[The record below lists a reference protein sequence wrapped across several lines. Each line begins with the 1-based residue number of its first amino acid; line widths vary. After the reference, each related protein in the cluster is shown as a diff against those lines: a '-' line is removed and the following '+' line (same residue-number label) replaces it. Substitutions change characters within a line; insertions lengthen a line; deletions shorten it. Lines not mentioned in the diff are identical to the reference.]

1 MTDDTP
7 DPQAGRNALDDLRV
21 AARHCRDADLDHDAD
36 MIAECADTL
45 ARFVPGA
52 EAGDDWDPEPA
63 ELRDGE
69 REDGGSHAERN
80 AALIRDG
87 ERRLQE
93 LGRQEGGE

>member
-1 MTDDTP
+1 MTDDT

-21 AARHCRDADLDHDAD
+21 AARNCRDADLDHDAD

-45 ARFVPGA
+45 AGFVPGA
-52 EAGDDWDPEPA
+52 DDGDGWEPEPA

-69 REDGGSHAERN
+69 HEDESGHAARTD
-80 AALIRDG
+80 ALIRDG

-93 LGRQEGGE
+93 VEAQEGGE